1 MKPRITL
8 TIINPNDSAYPTIIL
23 RKFFNMVF
31 IEPDG
36 KTLHIYTATV
46 FGGASDKNTA
56 PKPYLDAKVR
66 CALDFRYSVLNDKD
80 EKVDSISFEN
90 RSESYVK
97 QTEWIGKIWGD
108 VKKLQTQNE
117 IKAALA
123 SAYPNLYNT
132 ADAVNLPDVTKLGAV
147 LSIQEKQ
154 KGPSSHHCIA
164 CCGEFEEKKGA
175 LWEYRLCTSVA
186 AGIEAVNW
194 IRTTIK
200 LKTDILRSSEK
211 VSFEVE
217 FSDNTNYYTPDFTWY
232 FAPPTNYAVDVETA
246 TLTIGDSSEEPN
258 KVTSVA
264 DNTTVLFEEWDEQEA
279 IRERKKARVNF
290 REITATDNYILSG
303 KRIKVTLSFINPEKH
318 GNTQFILGLV
328 VAFLLSFCSDK
339 TRLNDFNS
347 ICQSY
352 LCTEKLTE
360 NAKVCESALCNVQ
373 SCICSNICNFLGILF
388 PVLIIMAFIAMS
400 FDRKRC
406 IPKISRSS
414 ERVVVFSRFLGLAAT
429 VFLACYI
436 YLLWLV
442 FPDFMKTIV
451 PSCYVNQIV
460 ILLAGFI
467 SLVCNCIYVFYC
479 GKIKK
484 NKIIDF
490 F

>member
-8 TIINPNDSAYPTIIL
+8 TITNPNDSAYPTIIL

-36 KTLHIYTATV
+36 RTLHIYTATV
-46 FGGASDKNTA
+46 FGGASDNNSD
-56 PKPYLDAKVR
+56 PKPHLDTSTR
-66 CALDFRYSVLNDKD
+66 CVLDFKYSVQNDNN

-90 RSESYVK
+90 ISESYIK
-97 QTEWIGKIWGD
+97 QTEWMGKIWGD

-117 IKAALA
+117 IKAALV

-132 ADAVNLPDVTKLGAV
+132 VDAVNLPDVTKLGAV

-154 KGPSSHHCIA
+154 KGQSSHHCIA
-164 CCGEFEEKKGA
+164 CCGKFEEIKGSNS
-175 LWEYRLCTSVA
+175 EYQLFTDVA

-200 LKTDILRSSEK
+200 LKSDILRLSEK

-217 FSDNTNYYTPDFTWY
+217 FSDNTDYYTPDFTWY

-246 TLTIGDSSEEPN
+246 TLTIGDNSEEPN

-264 DNTTVLFEEWDEQEA
+264 DNTTVLFEEWDQQEA
-279 IRERKKARVNF
+279 IRERRKARVNF
-290 REITATDNYILSG
+290 REITATDNYAFSG

-347 ICQSY
+347 ICQTY

-360 NAKVCESALCNVQ
+360 NAKLCESALCGVQ

-388 PVLIIMAFIAMS
+388 PVLIIMAFIAVS

-406 IPKISRSS
+406 IPRISRKR
-414 ERVVVFSRFLGLAAT
+414 EWLVVISRFVGLMST

-442 FPDFMKTIV
+442 FPNIMKGIIQ
-451 PSCYVNQIV
+451 SCYINQLV
-460 ILLAGFI
+460 ILIAAFI
-467 SLVCNCIYVFYC
+467 SLVGNSVYVFYC